1 MAFVERRFQAA
12 PTSPINFLLL
22 YDAAVRL
29 WPLLDDDSE
38 LRQPGPVSEVLRLSP
53 SRRDTQIA

>member
-29 WPLLDDDSE
+29 WPLA
-38 LRQPGPVSEVLRLSP
+38 PVIPVLEPTIFALGY
-53 SRRDTQIA
+53 TIE